1 MRRLILLA
9 VLLLMLHP
17 GAMAMDS
24 AEALLEKAGF
34 SDLETLSESLGGP
47 DVREAARAVL
57 SGELPIDRDLPA
69 TALRQLCEAVR
80 RALMPALSVLAV
92 PVLVALSL
100 GIVLGTDRGPLTL
113 LCRLSAVY
121 GLGRQCAAAM
131 AVARSGM
138 HVAVRIADT
147 AAPVV
152 SAALTLT
159 GRAAAGATLTPLSAI
174 CADAVGNALIG
185 WGLPLCGVA
194 AIVAA
199 GGNLSGRFRLD
210 RLFRLICR
218 TVTWGTGMLI
228 AAFVGVMALQGRLAA
243 TRDGVSSQALRQALR
258 GLVPLIGGSISD
270 SSGALAETAFAVR
283 SAVGAT
289 GLLIVLGTAAQSAL
303 KLGAHMLS
311 LKLASALL
319 EPVADQGI
327 TRIAACYGEIARV
340 LMALY
345 AGSVLL
351 TALLAGAGLGLLGF

>member
-9 VLLLMLHP
+9 ALLLLLHP
-17 GAMAMDS
+17 GAMATDP
-24 AEALLEKAGF
+24 AEALLEKAGL
-34 SDLETLSESLGGP
+34 SDLEALSKSLDGP

-69 TALRQLCEAVR
+69 TALRQLCEAVK
-80 RALMPALSVLAV
+80 RALLPALSVLAV
-92 PVLVALSL
+92 PVLVSLSL
-100 GIVLGTDRGPLTL
+100 GMVLGTDRGPLTL

-138 HVAVRIADT
+138 RVAVRIADT

-159 GRAAAGATLTPLSAI
+159 GRAAAGTTLTPLSAI
-174 CADAVGNALIG
+174 CADAVGNVLIG
-185 WGLPLCGVA
+185 WGLPLCGIA
-194 AIVAA
+194 ATVAA

-210 RLFRLICR
+210 GLFRLICR
-218 TVTWGTGMLI
+218 AVTWGMGMMI

-243 TRDGVSSQALRQALR
+243 TRDGASSQALRQALR
-258 GLVPLIGGSISD
+258 GLVPLIGGSVSD
-270 SSGALAETAFAVR
+270 SSGALAETAVAVR
-283 SAVGAT
+283 SAAGAT
-289 GLLIVLGTAAQSAL
+289 GLLIVLGTAAQPAL

-319 EPVADQGI
+319 EPVADPGI

-340 LMALY
+340 LLAMY